1 MFNISFQTP
10 HFLKLPRP
18 MWFCQKALGSH
29 SLICLVGRQI
39 AHCCLSFE
47 ITTQQ
52 LSSLL
57 RIILMT
63 QTSAP
68 SLRMRVMSERFRNVD
83 STSHFVFSVRS
94 KLHWDRN
101 EQILQSK
108 RKETLPR
115 TPRCLGLSLRIG
127 AVTDKLSWTDF
138 FGGVIR
144 TSAQDCGYAILA
156 FQWPM
161 HRVGFLN

>member
-1 MFNISFQTP
+1 MDYYFIRQGVVKKCVQCWSAYAFTAWKNCVNILNISFQTP

-18 MWFCQKALGSH
+18 MCFCQKALGSH

-63 QTSAP
+63 QTSAS

-115 TPRCLGLSLRIG
+115 TPRCVGPWP
-127 AVTDKLSWTDF
+127 VFTD
-138 FGGVIR
+138 R
-144 TSAQDCGYAILA
+144 CGD
-156 FQWPM
+156 
-161 HRVGFLN
+161 G